1 MDKVTIKVKGG
12 MVTDVQTTS
21 SEIEVEIIDEDGFD
35 LPAHLLGTIYPQMDE
50 DEKANWSLAEAEA
63 LAQDLLLD
71 GIDADTE
78 EIYETIAEFIAQDAD
93 EL

>member
-12 MVTDVQTTS
+12 MVTDVQTTR
-21 SEIEVEIIDEDGFD
+21 SEIEVEITDEDGFD

-71 GIDADTE
+71 GIDADAE

>member
-12 MVTDVQTTS
+12 MITDVQTTS

-35 LPAHLLGTIYPQMDE
+35 LPAHLLGTIFPQMDE
-50 DEKANWSLAEAEA
+50 DEKANWSLEEAEA

-71 GIDADTE
+71 GIDADAE

>member
-1 MDKVTIKVKGG
+1 MDKVT
-12 MVTDVQTTS
+12 
-21 SEIEVEIIDEDGFD
+21 FD

-63 LAQDLLLD
+63 LAQDLLRD

-78 EIYETIAEFIAQDAD
+78 EIYEIITEFIAQDAD
-93 EL
+93 ELRN

>member
-50 DEKANWSLAEAEA
+50 DEKANWSLAEAET
-63 LAQDLLLD
+63 LAHDLLLD
-71 GIDADTE
+71 GIDTDTE
-78 EIYETIAEFIAQDAD
+78 EIYEIIAEFIAQDAD